1 MLQNDER
8 FQLLPKDWKRAA
20 IAHKSILELEQ
31 NGKEYDLYLFNQAIW
46 KRCLHAMELYALC
59 QDTHEQG
66 HQSWSTTALQ
76 LKRDYYAPHLME
88 ITKLIVSGCDMC
100 KRYALRM
107 KKLVELL
114 SQFRCLHPFAQV
126 SMDFIGPLDQTR
138 SGNRYILLLVDHNTH
153 LDVAVPLPDSSAERV
168 GIILLKELF
177 YKFGLPNILG
187 FDKAWYWIT
196 EMLKNAYERLQIFK
210 KTSSS
215 YHPQNS
221 GLVENTNSTLMRML
235 KKMHN
240 RCEDWDI
247 LLDEVLFFYN
257 TTPKK
262 SFKGLSPFEWL
273 YGFSPRFMNQK
284 MKKIISEF
292 MTEEAFDRCV
302 ETRQDLLLRTPEL
315 VQDVIVEK
323 AKVVEQLNENQ
334 DRLPSRALFHKDDLV
349 FLEKYPALECCQ
361 DQV

>member
-1 MLQNDER
+1 MLITDASQVGMG
-8 FQLLPKDWKRAA
+8 AV
-20 IAHKSILELEQ
+20 
-31 NGKEYDLYLFNQAIW
+31 
-46 KRCLHAMELYALC
+46 LC
-59 QDTHEQG
+59 QLREGFLRPIRYISNTFNASQRNY
-66 HQSWSTTALQ
+66 TTTERECLPIIESIKILRPILFGSKFIVLMDHAAL
-76 LKRDYYAPHLME
+76 KHLREFKDLSSRVM
-88 ITKLIVSGCDMC
+88 
-100 KRYALRM
+100 RYALRM

-114 SQFRCLHPFAQV
+114 SHFRGLHPFAQV
-126 SMDFIGPLDQTR
+126 FMDFIGPLDQTR

-323 AKVVEQLNENQ
+323 AEVVEQLNENQ
-334 DRLPSRALFHKDDLV
+334 DRLPSRALFHKDALV
-349 FLEKYPALECCQ
+349 FLDKYPLYPDKPSKLEPRY
-361 DQV
+361 